1 MDLLINKQ
9 YKQPSY
15 LSRYTPFPYYYHIL
29 DKKYV
34 QGTVSYLSDQ
44 TLYTLHTIQQ
54 GDTFDNL
61 ALKYY
66 NNPTYYWIICSFNRI
81 QDPFQKLVPGCTLK
95 IPAMSNIEFD
105 IE

>member
-1 MDLLINKQ
+1 MDLLVNKR

-15 LSRYTPFPYYYHIL
+15 LSRYTTFPYYYHIL

-34 QGTVSYLSDQ
+34 QGTVAYLSDK
-44 TLYTLHTIQQ
+44 TLYTIHTVKH

-81 QDPFQKLVPGCTLK
+81 QDPFMTLKVGDTLK
-95 IPAMSNIEFD
+95 IPSMSNIEF
-105 IE
+105 EGE